1 MYNKCRHV
9 CTNTLTNTETYL
21 KIPTYT
27 RRRHEQAERDKKLWI
42 IPRDDLQMVG
52 SRFRSSLSIVSVHL
66 ISEVLYVC
74 LFVCCTYRMFHDD
87 ALSLKYRSVD
97 LNNSSERSI
106 FGKGPKF

>member
-52 SRFRSSLSIVSVHL
+52 SRFRSSLSIVSVHFKFCMF
-66 ISEVLYVC
+66 VC
-74 LFVCCTYRMFHDD
+74 LFVVPTGCSMMILFLRHP
-87 ALSLKYRSVD
+87 VV
-97 LNNSSERSI
+97 
-106 FGKGPKF
+106 